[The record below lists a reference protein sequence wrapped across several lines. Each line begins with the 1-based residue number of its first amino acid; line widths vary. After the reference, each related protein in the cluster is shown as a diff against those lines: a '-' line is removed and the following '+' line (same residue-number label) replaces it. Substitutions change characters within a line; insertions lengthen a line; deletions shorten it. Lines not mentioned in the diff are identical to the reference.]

1 MVETVARA
9 IAQADGCDFAADPS
23 RFRRLARAALHP
35 MARPTDAMV
44 DAAHQ
49 AAWFDDNWAINS
61 RDDFRRA
68 VRAMVEAAIADN
80 ESPKT

>member
-1 MVETVARA
+1 
-9 IAQADGCDFAADPS
+9 
-23 RFRRLARAALHP
+23 

-68 VRAMVEAAIADN
+68 VRAMVEAAIADD
-80 ESPKT
+80 ESPGT